1 MGLAAMNLE
10 NAVEAQVPPADDNDV
25 LEDYSVDA
33 NDDGPAKN
41 TNVEDLSDD
50 SDAPVVAPVATP
62 AKATT
67 APEGIRRGGR
77 ITRRVDRASN

>member
-41 TNVEDLSDD
+41 TNVEDLPDD

-62 AKATT
+62 AKAT

-77 ITRRVDRASN
+77 IIRRVDRAST